1 MTIEARAP
9 TRIDLA
15 GGTLDLYP
23 IYLIEEEAWTINAAV
38 DIPVRVRLDRT
49 RRGFTIVSQDLRRQ
63 LQADS
68 VDALP
73 LGGPLDLA
81 CRALRFAGPTAGGVK
96 MTLASSAP
104 PGSGLGASSALLV
117 AMLAGLDRLARRRRA
132 LEDLIA
138 AAWRIE
144 AQSLRTVAGRQD
156 HLAAAH
162 GGVNAIRFG
171 LDGDHVEPLL
181 RAAPQRRAFQERLA
195 LIYTGRPHSSG
206 LTNWG
211 VVRAYLDGT
220 PATVNRMRGIAEVAR
235 GMRRAVQTM
244 DLDAVGE
251 LLAEEWSC
259 RRGLAA
265 GVSTPAIER
274 VLAVARRYGGIAG
287 KACGAGG
294 GGSVLI
300 FTRAGAKRAV
310 EAAVRNAGFQVLPL
324 RIDTGGLQV
333 RAVL

>member
-1 MTIEARAP
+1 MIIEARAP

-15 GGTLDLYP
+15 GGTLDIYP
-23 IYLIEEEAWTINAAV
+23 IYLIEDEAWTINAAI
-38 DIPVRVRLDRT
+38 DIPVRVRLERT
-49 RRGFTIVSQDLRRQ
+49 RRDFTIISQDLRRQ
-63 LQADS
+63 VQVESL
-68 VDALP
+68 DALP

-81 CRALRFAGPTAGGVK
+81 CRALRFAAPAHGVK
-96 MTLASSAP
+96 ITLASSAP

-117 AMLAGLDRLARRRRA
+117 ALLAGLDRVVRRRRS
-132 LEDLIA
+132 LEDLVA

-171 LDGDHVEPLL
+171 LDGDRVEPLL
-181 RAAPQRRAFQERLA
+181 RTPSDRRAFQERLV
-195 LIYTGRPHSSG
+195 LVYTGRPHSSG

-220 PATVNRMRGIAEVAR
+220 PATVNRMQGIAQVAR
-235 GMRRAVQTM
+235 RMRLAVQAR
-244 DLDAVGE
+244 DWDAVGE
-251 LLAEEWSC
+251 LLAEEWSY

-265 GVSTPAIER
+265 GVSTPAIEK
-274 VLAVARRYGGIAG
+274 VLAVARRSGGIGG

-294 GGSVLI
+294 GGCVLI

-310 EAAVRNAGFQVLPL
+310 EAAVRNAGYQVLPL
-324 RIDTGGLQV
+324 RIATKGLQV